1 MTAQAMKTLPSSASA
16 TDNEIIDSLISCVIQ
31 QLKQLREE
39 SDLSRYRVAKLT
51 GLHPSTIGL
60 IERGQRSPSLFVLLK
75 IAAEADLGTIIAACE
90 AERSQP
96 VAEKSG
102 AALKNG

>member
-1 MTAQAMKTLPSSASA
+1 MKTLPSSASA

-75 IAAEADLGTIIAACE
+75 IAAAVEADLGTIIAACE